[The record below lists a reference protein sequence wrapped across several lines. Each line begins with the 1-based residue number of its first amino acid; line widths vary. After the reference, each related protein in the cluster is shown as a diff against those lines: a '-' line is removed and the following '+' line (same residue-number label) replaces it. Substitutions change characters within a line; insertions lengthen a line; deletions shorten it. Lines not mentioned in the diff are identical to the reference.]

1 MKTNK
6 SLYAQTH
13 RAFWEAVASKYLEN
27 VEHGTV
33 KDAFIGYTILDW
45 LNDVNDELTVMPGL
59 ENVIPETWGSYQKY
73 DQWLLE
79 SMIHKKNIINQI
91 KQIYKRNKS
100 AVKAALGSDDPSY
113 VNDLTAD
120 YYYSNGI
127 NVPYTLSNENEQL
140 I

>member
-33 KDAFIGYTILDW
+33 KKAFIGYVILDW
-45 LNDVNDELTVMPGL
+45 VNDINTELTEMKGL
-59 ENVIPETWGSYQKY
+59 EDQIPKIWGGYQEY
-73 DQWLLE
+73 DQWLLKT
-79 SMIHKKNIINQI
+79 MIHKKQIIDQI
-91 KQIYKRNKS
+91 KRIYKRNKS
-100 AVKAALGSDDPSY
+100 EIITELGDDDPSY
-113 VNDLTAD
+113 VNDFSAD
-120 YYYSNGI
+120 YYFENGI
-127 NVPYTLSNENEQL
+127 G

>member
-1 MKTNK
+1 MKSNK

-45 LNDVNDELTVMPGL
+45 VNVVNTELTVMHGL
-59 ENVIPETWGSYQKY
+59 EKAIPEMWGSYEKY
-73 DQWLLE
+73 DQWLLQ
-79 SMIHKKNIINQI
+79 SMIYKKNIINQI

-100 AVKAALGSDDPSY
+100 EIKADLGSDDPSY
-113 VNDLTAD
+113 VSDLTAD

-127 NVPYTLSNENEQL
+127 NVPDTLSNENEQL

>member
-33 KDAFIGYTILDW
+33 K
-45 LNDVNDELTVMPGL
+45 GL
-59 ENVIPETWGSYQKY
+59 EDQIPKIWRGYQEY
-73 DQWLLE
+73 DQWLLKT
-79 SMIHKKNIINQI
+79 MIHKKQIIDQI
-91 KQIYKRNKS
+91 KRIYKRNKS
-100 AVKAALGSDDPSY
+100 EIITELGDDDPSY
-113 VNDLTAD
+113 VNDFSAD
-120 YYYSNGI
+120 YYFENGI
-127 NVPYTLSNENEQL
+127 G

>member
-1 MKTNK
+1 MKSNK

-45 LNDVNDELTVMPGL
+45 VNDVNTELTVMHGL
-59 ENVIPETWGSYQKY
+59 EKAIPETWGSYEKY
-73 DQWLLE
+73 DQWLLQ
-79 SMIHKKNIINQI
+79 SMIYKKNIINQI

-100 AVKAALGSDDPSY
+100 EIKADLGSDDPSY

-120 YYYSNGI
+120 YYYRNGI
-127 NVPYTLSNENEQL
+127 SVPNTFGN
-140 I
+140 

>member
-13 RAFWEAVASKYLEN
+13 RAFLEAVANKYLEN

-45 LNDVNDELTVMPGL
+45 VNDVNTELTVMHGL
-59 ENVIPETWGSYQKY
+59 EKAIPEMWGSYEKY
-73 DQWLLE
+73 DQWLLQ
-79 SMIHKKNIINQI
+79 SMIYKKNIINQI

-100 AVKAALGSDDPSY
+100 EIKADLGSDDPSY
-113 VNDLTAD
+113 VSDLTAD
-120 YYYSNGI
+120 YYYCNGI
-127 NVPYTLSNENEQL
+127 NVPDTLSNENEQL

>member
-1 MKTNK
+1 MKSNK

-45 LNDVNDELTVMPGL
+45 VNDVNTELTVMHGL
-59 ENVIPETWGSYQKY
+59 EKAIPETWGSYEKY

-100 AVKAALGSDDPSY
+100 TVKAALGSDDPSY

-120 YYYSNGI
+120 YYYCNGI
-127 NVPYTLSNENEQL
+127 SVPNTFGNQKK
-140 I
+140 